1 MNWGIIGLGHMAK
14 NFANSLKELDNSNLT
29 GVSSRSLIKLIKFGY
44 RFKINPK
51 FLYKNYEKLLL
62 SKDIDNIYIGT
73 LNHTHFDLIK
83 KCIDAKKN
91 ILCEKPFTINL
102 SQALEI
108 KKKLSDSK
116 NFFLE
121 GIAYRSH
128 PQIKHVIKII
138 NEGQIGKIL
147 SIKSSFGFDSGKP
160 NKKGRLFNK
169 DLGGGAIL
177 DIGCYPVS
185 MSNLIANLNQT
196 KETIPTVSDIKSKT
210 FETGV
215 DTEVDAKLEYDNGI
229 ISEIKISIIKN
240 LDNITIIEGTEGA
253 IKILDPWLPKNENI
267 IEIHKKNE
275 IKKLKIS
282 SKLGLFANQINLF
295 EKFANDKT
303 QQNNFYAMSLENSVN
318 CLNVMMQL
326 KEKIINN
333 ENN

>member
-240 LDNITIIEGTEGA
+240 LDNSDFFRIFT
-253 IKILDPWLPKNENI
+253 K
-267 IEIHKKNE
+267 
-275 IKKLKIS
+275 
-282 SKLGLFANQINLF
+282 
-295 EKFANDKT
+295 
-303 QQNNFYAMSLENSVN
+303 
-318 CLNVMMQL
+318 
-326 KEKIINN
+326 
-333 ENN
+333 